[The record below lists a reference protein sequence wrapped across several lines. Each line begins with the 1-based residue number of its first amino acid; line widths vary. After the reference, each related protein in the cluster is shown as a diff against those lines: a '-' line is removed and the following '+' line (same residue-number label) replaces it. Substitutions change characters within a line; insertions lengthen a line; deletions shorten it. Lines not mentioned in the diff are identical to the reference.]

1 MNSTKLFS
9 MGTLLGAMLALAA
22 CQSTAPVEH
31 SKAHHHHLHRMQ
43 DRTPEQHAVWQAKRE
58 QRMKH
63 REQLRKQHQ
72 ARKSQFEHAC
82 QGKRVGEQVVLQ
94 LNNRRIKGS
103 CEVRFTPDAAQLK
116 R

>member
-1 MNSTKLFS
+1 
-9 MGTLLGAMLALAA
+9 
-22 CQSTAPVEH
+22 
-31 SKAHHHHLHRMQ
+31 MQ

-94 LNNRRIKGS
+94 WNNRRIKGS